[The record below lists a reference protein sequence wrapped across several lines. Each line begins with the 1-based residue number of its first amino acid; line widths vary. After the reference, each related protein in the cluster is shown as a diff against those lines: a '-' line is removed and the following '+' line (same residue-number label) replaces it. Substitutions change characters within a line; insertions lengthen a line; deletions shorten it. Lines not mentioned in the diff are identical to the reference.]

1 MENESKKL
9 VTGVTTS
16 DGFIEVFEEKGI
28 SINPKNTAEDLLN
41 AIDLLDDTQNNI
53 TFKATNETV
62 VEVVNDAEPEPE
74 PEPTIVPWTEGTV
87 SNVLIFNNFAS
98 VDQKTIDDVTAII
111 EDAGGIDECEIT
123 TSNETTV
130 GYVELSVDAA
140 DFGISFNTSL
150 GDDLIGKIDVSYTLD
165 SSMFTMVSGT
175 YTTVDGDVQDI
186 KENNVVELPQD
197 VYISASSGSTA
208 ESIKVILPLLKTY
221 DE

>member
-1 MENESKKL
+1 M
-9 VTGVTTS
+9 
-16 DGFIEVFEEKGI
+16 
-28 SINPKNTAEDLLN
+28 
-41 AIDLLDDTQNNI
+41 
-53 TFKATNETV
+53 
-62 VEVVNDAEPEPE
+62 
-74 PEPTIVPWTEGTV
+74 
-87 SNVLIFNNFAS
+87 LIFNNFAS